1 MPHDCKQLRN
11 RPCTV
16 YNVISRQKGRVGTWP
31 ARQAKTSIGTRS
43 EGQEERFVQKEI
55 NQGEGP
61 IELGQVH
68 GEEEVV
74 IFLSLI
80 WIVVDYIYVLR
91 RIIFVSF
98 KVTHCSKLI
107 IAAIACVM
115 GSSHPE
121 VLYFLVIC
129 TLARCTLS

>member
-1 MPHDCKQLRN
+1 MGPGRRTKQAVHSIQLTKQAVHSIQLTKQAVHSMQLTKQAVN
-11 RPCTV
+11 SMQRP
-16 YNVISRQKGRVGTWP
+16 YSMHVISRQKGRVGTWP

-74 IFLSLI
+74 VFLSLI
-80 WIVVDYIYVLR
+80 WIVVDYIFQDVD
-91 RIIFVSF
+91 
-98 KVTHCSKLI
+98 
-107 IAAIACVM
+107 
-115 GSSHPE
+115 
-121 VLYFLVIC
+121 FL
-129 TLARCTLS
+129 L